1 MIELRTCI
9 FARRRLPESLICN
22 LLLLWLGASEASEA
36 HTSHEWTVR
45 GARDCHCL
53 PIPEMYAAP
62 KMLLV
67 MFARCQPGQR
77 RRHPCLSDNP
87 ESNIYVRH
95 PGRKVYTNTEC
106 GVGTYAGYACINS
119 QGLHTASLWRW
130 KRQIHHSNIG
140 WAERFF
146 APNVDQRWL
155 YNA

>member
-67 MFARCQPGQR
+67 MLARCQPGQT
-77 RRHPCLSDNP
+77 RRHPCLSANP
-87 ESNIYVRH
+87 ESSINVRH
-95 PGRKVYTNTEC
+95 AGRKVYTNTEC
-106 GVGTYAGYACINS
+106 GVGHMRVM
-119 QGLHTASLWRW
+119 HTSFLKDSTLRVSGDG
-130 KRQIHHSNIG
+130 KDKFTIQT
-140 WAERFF
+140 
-146 APNVDQRWL
+146 
-155 YNA
+155 